1 MVVVVDLQQWVQRT
15 TTRTIQEETRETIQ
29 NGVESRNGL
38 RTVVVEDI
46 DRTSVGDR
54 VVSREIISHMRSRNV
69 QFLSKRVKPLTR
81 LYAFFDGVDVSKYCT
96 PKLLEITMESG
107 VFEVGERVVGR
118 MPRTG
123 LDQSTTPSVGIQ
135 FRVAQSNHREGPYDS
150 PTKTYPR
157 NPYTSNLLSGLYSS
171 TSTILNVD
179 TFSLSNEPQ
188 GEYYGYAETGMEL
201 VGETSGATATINNV
215 RLVSDLGAN
224 LFGSFYIP
232 DPNQLDHPRFE
243 TGDKVF
249 TLTNTEDNDPDAAT
263 TLADETY
270 SASGTLETVQENII
284 SVRNARI
291 EQRQEFQERNVN
303 RNLGTEVVSSRVTG
317 AV

>member
-1 MVVVVDLQQWVQRT
+1 
-15 TTRTIQEETRETIQ
+15 
-29 NGVESRNGL
+29 
-38 RTVVVEDI
+38 
-46 DRTSVGDR
+46 
-54 VVSREIISHMRSRNV
+54 
-69 QFLSKRVKPLTR
+69 
-81 LYAFFDGVDVSKYCT
+81 
-96 PKLLEITMESG
+96 
-107 VFEVGERVVGR
+107 
-118 MPRTG
+118 
-123 LDQSTTPSVGIQ
+123 
-135 FRVAQSNHREGPYDS
+135 
-150 PTKTYPR
+150 
-157 NPYTSNLLSGLYSS
+157 
-171 TSTILNVD
+171 
-179 TFSLSNEPQ
+179 
-188 GEYYGYAETGMEL
+188 MEL

-291 EQRQEFQERNVN
+291 EQRQEFQERNV
-303 RNLGTEVVSSRVTG
+303 RRILELRLYLVESLGSLVVKELLGGMTLSHNHS
-317 AV
+317 